1 MLEGKIMFQRSKLRI
16 LSAGAPK
23 TGVRLCAEFY
33 SAATGN
39 PFEIEFATAPAI
51 CERATAGNA
60 NADVIIVP
68 VKALEEFE
76 NDGTVV
82 AGSSVPLGSVSA
94 GVAVRNGA
102 WEPDLS
108 SAEEFRQALL
118 AADVLIYNRAS
129 SGQHIESLI
138 DDFGLTKEVVEKTV
152 RTDTGAGAMEHLAG
166 DRSERAIGFGQITEI
181 RSQEDLGIL
190 LVGSLPEE
198 VNLKTSYCAGLSST
212 AEKTAEAKALLT
224 HFASQEGQCIL
235 FESGLECG

>member
-1 MLEGKIMFQRSKLRI
+1 MKRRQ
-16 LSAGAPK
+16 
-23 TGVRLCAEFY
+23 
-33 SAATGN
+33 
-39 PFEIEFATAPAI
+39 
-51 CERATAGNA
+51 
-60 NADVIIVP
+60 
-68 VKALEEFE
+68 FE

-102 WEPDLS
+102 WEPDLF

-181 RSQEDLGIL
+181 RLQEDLGIH